1 MLLSSFYRWGA
12 LGPFFLN
19 LCHLVKAMSV
29 CRLPIQ
35 SGETL
40 DLVRGLKY
48 LFCSC
53 QRCSSQELH
62 AKGEIVQAKTYP
74 AYDIYIRSNL

>member
-1 MLLSSFYRWGA
+1 
-12 LGPFFLN
+12 
-19 LCHLVKAMSV
+19 MSV

-35 SGETL
+35 SRETL

-53 QRCSSQELH
+53 QRCSSQELY
-62 AKGEIVQAKTYP
+62 AKGEMVQAKTYP
-74 AYDIYIRSNL
+74 TYDIYIRSNL